1 MSYQRYR
8 HAAERYRPK
17 RIQILFIQESPPYA
31 ADRHFYFTGI
41 RMHDMLWV
49 ALTRFLY
56 EAGFGDAAEER
67 ARKEAWLKR
76 FCADGYFTIDAVEE
90 PIAKLGPD
98 ERVAAVAAR
107 APAAIAEVRVL
118 KPAQIVL
125 VKKSV
130 FEGFDEP
137 FRAAGLPVANEVA
150 VPFPGRGQEGRFR
163 AILGGLVNSGKLK
176 L

>member
-1 MSYQRYR
+1 MSYERYQE
-8 HAAERYRPK
+8 AADQYRPK
-17 RIQILFIQESPPYA
+17 RIKILFIQESPPYA

-56 EAGFGDAAEER
+56 AEDFGDAADER
-67 ARKEAWLKR
+67 ARKEVWLKR
-76 FCADGYFTIDAVEE
+76 FCADGYFTIDAVRES
-90 PIAKLGPD
+90 IAKQDGD
-98 ERVAAVAAR
+98 ERAAMIAAR
-107 APAAIAEVRVL
+107 APAAIAEVRAL
-118 KPAQIVL
+118 APQQIVL

-130 FEGFDEP
+130 FEGFHQP
-137 FRAAGLPVANEVA
+137 FRDAGLPVVNDVA

-163 AILGGLVNSGKLK
+163 TMLSGLVSDGKLK

>member
-8 HAAERYRPK
+8 DAAEQYRPK
-17 RIQILFIQESPPYA
+17 RIKILLIQESPPYA
-31 ADRHFYFTGI
+31 QDRHFYFTGI

-56 EAGFGDAAEER
+56 EKDFGDAAAER
-67 ARKEAWLKR
+67 ARKDVWLKR
-76 FCADGYFTIDAVEE
+76 FCGDGYFTIDAVQQS
-90 PIAKLGPD
+90 IAKEGPD
-98 ERVAAVAAR
+98 ARATLITAR
-107 APAAIAEVRVL
+107 APAAIAEVRAL
-118 KPAQIVL
+118 APAQIVL

-130 FEGFDEP
+130 FEGFAEP
-137 FRAAGLPVANEVA
+137 FRAAGLPVVNDVA

-163 AILGGLVNSGKLK
+163 AILGDLVSSGKLK